1 MYDIKKLMPVIL
13 LAVIFVIGLP
23 FVAAIMGSVDEGV
36 DLTGSDYE
44 EQYDATTDVSTSSL
58 GIMKLIPYILAVVI
72 LIFAIGALAMKGKR
86 RGY

>member
-44 EQYDATTDVSTSSL
+44 EQYDATTDVSTSSI
-58 GIMKLIPYILAVVI
+58 GIMKVIPYLLAVVI
-72 LIFAIGALAMKGKR
+72 LIFAIGALAVGRSK

>member
-23 FVAAIMGSVDEGV
+23 FVAAIMGSVDSGV

-44 EQYDATTDVSTSSL
+44 DQYDATTDVSTSSI
-58 GIMKLIPYILAVVI
+58 GIMKVIPYLLAAVI
-72 LIFAIGALAMKGKR
+72 LIFAIGALAIKGGKR
-86 RGY
+86 GY